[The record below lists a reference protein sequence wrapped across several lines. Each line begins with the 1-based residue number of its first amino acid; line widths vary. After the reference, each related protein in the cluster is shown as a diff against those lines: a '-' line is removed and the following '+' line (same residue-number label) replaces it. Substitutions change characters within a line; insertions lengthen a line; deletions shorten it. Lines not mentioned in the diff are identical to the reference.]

1 MPVSVHEVDAAA
13 MARAIAMLRAID
25 AESRAGATPKSDAL

>member
-25 AESRAGATPKSDAL
+25 ASLRAGEQAAHAG